1 MTPQQL
7 LDLPGAGEAN
17 KRVKAMGMWRETMTD
32 SERIEWIEEYNA
44 TIKYDIHGYPIVKP
58 TRGELWDVLRP
69 AIDEA
74 ARKQT
79 SEDYTQYLED

>member
-7 LDLPGAGEAN
+7 LDLPGAGSAS

-32 SERIEWIEEYNA
+32 TERIEWIEEHNA
-44 TIKYDIHGYPIVKP
+44 TIKYDIDGYRIVKP

-69 AIDEA
+69 AIDESA
-74 ARKQT
+74 MKQT
-79 SEDYTQYLED
+79 AEDYRGYLED